1 LFSGDWENMKKQKQE
16 KPSEE
21 FERFRDFT
29 KRLMAVPKKEI
40 DQQKAKYEK
49 QKTAKSKAR

>member
-1 LFSGDWENMKKQKQE
+1 MKRTDKKLAE
-16 KPSEE
+16 PNTE
-21 FERFRDFT
+21 FERFREFT

-49 QKTAKSKAR
+49 QKAAKSKAR

>member
-1 LFSGDWENMKKQKQE
+1 MKKQKVE

-21 FERFRDFT
+21 FERFREFT
-29 KRLMAVPKKEI
+29 KRLIAVPKKEI

-49 QKTAKSKAR
+49 QKAAKKKRAA

>member
-1 LFSGDWENMKKQKQE
+1 MKKQKEE

-40 DQQKAKYEK
+40 DQKKAEYDRKKVKRQKVA
-49 QKTAKSKAR
+49 

>member
-1 LFSGDWENMKKQKQE
+1 MKKQKEE
-16 KPSEE
+16 KPSQE

-40 DQQKAKYEK
+40 DQQKAKYDK
-49 QKTAKSKAR
+49 QKTARKKKAA

>member
-1 LFSGDWENMKKQKQE
+1 MKRTKPTKP
-16 KPSEE
+16 PSEE
-21 FERFRDFT
+21 YRRFEEFT

-49 QKTAKSKAR
+49 QKAAKKKKAARPKPKK